1 MTAER
6 LVVIGGG
13 PAALEAA
20 RSYREAGADGEVVL
34 VSGDEYLPYN
44 RPPLSKD
51 FLRGES
57 QEDALPL
64 EDGDFYR
71 HHAIEVRLRTR
82 AQALDTVGRVVTLSD
97 GRTLGYGYC
106 ILATGASPKPLPVR
120 GAEGSGCPLP
130 ALPAAGE
137 GAAGRRRRGRFG
149 GGGRIG
155 LHRL

>member
-1 MTAER
+1 MRSGEHARIVPIGHSGAAVTAER

-20 RSYREAGADGEVVL
+20 RAYREAGADGEVVL

-57 QEDALPL
+57 EEDALPL

-82 AQALDTVGRVVTLSD
+82 AQALDTVRRVVTLSD
-97 GRTLGYGYC
+97 GRDPRLRLVHPGHRG
-106 ILATGASPKPLPVR
+106 LSEAATGP
-120 GAEGSGCPLP
+120 
-130 ALPAAGE
+130 
-137 GAAGRRRRGRFG
+137 GR
-149 GGGRIG
+149 
-155 LHRL
+155 